1 MKKLPLIPRNSL
13 VLVEMDAVREATEGG
28 ILLPG
33 GKAPR
38 FGTVRDVGPGA
49 LMAGGG
55 RHEMDLK
62 PGDRVYLADE
72 RYRCEVEDDDSTW
85 ALVPENMIPARVPV
99 AKLELVEVADD

>member
-28 ILLPG
+28 ILLPNG
-33 GKAPR
+33 EAPR
-38 FGTVRDVGPGA
+38 YGTVRDVGPGA

-72 RYRCEVEDDDSTW
+72 RYRVEVRDADGSW
-85 ALVPENMIPARVPV
+85 ALIPENLIGAKVPS
-99 AKLELVEVADD
+99 AGLVEVADD